1 MLKIKDN
8 IELTDIYKF
17 HMDFDTPYF
26 FDTDYEKWKQSFEAD
41 IDGEG
46 RVLFKELKTKAVY
59 DEETI
64 LGFVQYGITNFG
76 FDNNGEIS
84 SEVSYPVI
92 RNLYFVKDRKDA
104 GELLLNEAVN
114 SLKAEETIYA
124 FFHYF
129 GMSCF
134 ARHGKLFEKNNH
146 IDALLKENGFEVEHE
161 NVYYSSVLKGN
172 DSSEVVIAA
181 GDLTKGNQQY
191 IDFKINGSQ
200 VGGCEVHYLDETKVY
215 LRWIYV
221 NGDIVGKGIGSQ
233 CMNALKLYLYENGV
247 KRFDTDT
254 ALNNTVAQ
262 HYYEKNDFC
271 KEGITRSY
279 YKR

>member
-64 LGFVQYGITNFG
+64 
-76 FDNNGEIS
+76 
-84 SEVSYPVI
+84 
-92 RNLYFVKDRKDA
+92 
-104 GELLLNEAVN
+104 
-114 SLKAEETIYA
+114 YA

-129 GMSCF
+129 GMTCF
-134 ARHGKLFEKNNH
+134 ARHGKLFEKN
-146 IDALLKENGFEVEHE
+146 
-161 NVYYSSVLKGN
+161 
-172 DSSEVVIAA
+172 
-181 GDLTKGNQQY
+181 
-191 IDFKINGSQ
+191 
-200 VGGCEVHYLDETKVY
+200 
-215 LRWIYV
+215 
-221 NGDIVGKGIGSQ
+221 
-233 CMNALKLYLYENGV
+233 
-247 KRFDTDT
+247 
-254 ALNNTVAQ
+254 NNTVAQ

-271 KEGITRSY
+271 REGITRSY